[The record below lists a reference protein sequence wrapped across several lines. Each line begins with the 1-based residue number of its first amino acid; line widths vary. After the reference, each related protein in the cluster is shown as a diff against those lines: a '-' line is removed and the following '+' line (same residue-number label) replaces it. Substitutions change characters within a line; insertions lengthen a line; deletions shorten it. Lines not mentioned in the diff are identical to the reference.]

1 MLAGSP
7 PRAMTTG
14 ILSPRSAIVRQ
25 CAAPNLCRC
34 QCIASVS
41 LFKTWTRYIPTLRT
55 PEAGSRVMTPPSVMY
70 GPPSSGQQIGTGN
83 WARSTSDSLITVFW
97 QAGRPTVLGGN
108 LAISASRGSI
118 ASLPS
123 SPSGTLSAISSAMR
137 TPTSSRPS
145 TPRASDIRRSEPK
158 RLTATGYCD
167 FPPLR
172 SVGCVNSSAGPP
184 PGDFMQRSATS
195 VISLSTETGRATRV
209 RSPALSIAATN
220 SRRLSSAIVH
230 GADAPGQ
237 AFEPDARE
245 SRGAEPLGQCLR
257 LRKCEH
263 RLWQVGIGFPMF
275 RHEPADS
282 GENSPEIEEVDRAQ
296 RREPG
301 RGELEYDEPR
311 TGFQHSGRFV
321 EAAVEVGEI
330 AYAKSHQRAV
340 EPRRGKRQ
348 RQRVGG
354 DRDGAGRFALALR
367 QHRDHEVG
375 ADHTAAEAALSGE
388 LGGQVQRA
396 GTEIEIGAVGVSFPT
411 EARHGGAPP
420 GPIHVEAE
428 QVVQEVVARSDRG
441 EHATDVGWRTTHRR
455 ERWAG
460 PPERR
465 QRSAGR

>member
-25 CAAPNLCRC
+25 CAAPTLCRC

-108 LAISASRGSI
+108 FAISASRGSI
-118 ASLPS
+118 ASFS
-123 SPSGTLSAISSAMR
+123 SRPSGTLSAISSAI
-137 TPTSSRPS
+137 
-145 TPRASDIRRSEPK
+145 RA
-158 RLTATGYCD
+158 
-167 FPPLR
+167 
-172 SVGCVNSSAGPP
+172 
-184 PGDFMQRSATS
+184 
-195 VISLSTETGRATRV
+195 
-209 RSPALSIAATN
+209 PAWSIAATN
-220 SRRLSSAIVH
+220 SRRLSSAIMD
-230 GADAPGQ
+230 GADAAGQ
-237 AFEPDARE
+237 ALEADARE
-245 SRGAEPLGQCLR
+245 SRSREPLRQCLR

-263 RLWQVGIGFPMF
+263 RLWQVGIGLPMF
-275 RHEPADS
+275 RHQPAD
-282 GENSPEIEEVDRAQ
+282 GGQNSPEVEEVDRAQ
-296 RREPG
+296 RREPW
-301 RGELEYDEPR
+301 RGELENDETR
-311 TGFQHSGRFV
+311 AGFQN
-321 EAAVEVGEI
+321 
-330 AYAKSHQRAV
+330 
-340 EPRRGKRQ
+340 P
-348 RQRVGG
+348 
-354 DRDGAGRFALALR
+354 GRFAEAAG
-367 QHRDHEVG
+367 EVG
-375 ADHTAAEAALSGE
+375 GKVEG
-388 LGGQVQRA
+388 A
-396 GTEIEIGAVGVSFPT
+396 GTEIEVGAVGFSFPA

-428 QVVQEVVARSDRG
+428 QVVQEVVARSDLR

>member
-7 PRAMTTG
+7 PRAITTG

-25 CAAPNLCRC
+25 CAAPTLCRC

-41 LFKTWTRYIPTLRT
+41 LLRTWTRYIPTLRT
-55 PEAGSRVMTPPSVMY
+55 PDAGSRVMTPPSVMY

-83 WARSTSDSLITVFW
+83 WARSTSDSWITVLW
-97 QAGRPTVLGGN
+97 QAGRLTVLGGN
-108 LAISASRGSI
+108 FATSASRGSM
-118 ASLPS
+118 ASFPS
-123 SPSGTLSAISSAMR
+123 NPSGTFSASSSAMR
-137 TPTSSRPS
+137 APTWSRHS
-145 TPRASDIRRSEPK
+145 TPSASDMRRSEPN
-158 RLTATGYCD
+158 RLTATGWRA
-167 FPPLR
+167 FAPLR
-172 SVGCVNSSAGPP
+172 SIGWVNSSAGPP
-184 PGDFMQRSATS
+184 PGDFMHRSATS
-195 VISLSTETGRATRV
+195 VISLSTDTGCATRV
-209 RSPALSIAATN
+209 RSPVLSIAATN
-220 SRRLSSAIVH
+220 SRRLSSAIVD
-230 GADAPGQ
+230 GADAAGH
-237 AFEPDARE
+237 ALKTDARE

-282 GENSPEIEEVDRAQ
+282 GQNSPEVEEVDRAQ

-301 RGELEYDEPR
+301 RGELEDDEPR
-311 TGFQHSGRFV
+311 TGFQHPGRFA

-348 RQRVGG
+348 RQRVGR
-354 DRDGAGRFALALR
+354 DRSGAGGFVPAPR

-375 ADHTAAEAALSGE
+375 ADHAAAKTGLPGE
-388 LGGQVQRA
+388 LGGKVQGA
-396 GTEIEIGAVGVSFPT
+396 GADIEIGAVGFSFPA
-411 EARHGGAPP
+411 EARHSGAPP

-455 ERWAG
+455 ER
-460 PPERR
+460 
-465 QRSAGR
+465 

>member
-25 CAAPNLCRC
+25 CAAPTLCRC

-108 LAISASRGSI
+108 LATSASRGSS

-123 SPSGTLSAISSAMR
+123 RPSGTFMTSSSAMR
-137 TPTSSRPS
+137 TPTSSRQS
-145 TPRASDIRRSEPK
+145 TPSASAMRRSEPN
-158 RLTATGYCD
+158 RLTATGYAD
-167 FPPLR
+167 VPPPR

-195 VISLSTETGRATRV
+195 VISLSTETGPATRV
-209 RSPALSIAATN
+209 RSPALSIAETN
-220 SRRLSSAIVH
+220 SRRLSSAIVDR
-230 GADAPGQ
+230 ADAAGQ
-237 AFEPDARE
+237 ALETDARE
-245 SRGAEPLGQCLR
+245 SSGHEPLRQCLR

-263 RLWQVGIGFPMF
+263 RLWQVGIGVSMF
-275 RHEPADS
+275 RHEPAD
-282 GENSPEIEEVDRAQ
+282 GRQNAPEVEEVDRAQ
-296 RREPG
+296 RGEPG
-301 RGELEYDEPR
+301 RGELENDEPR
-311 TGFQHSGRFV
+311 TGFQDSGRFA
-321 EAAVEVGEI
+321 ESPVEVGEI

-367 QHRDHEVG
+367 Q
-375 ADHTAAEAALSGE
+375 
-388 LGGQVQRA
+388 
-396 GTEIEIGAVGVSFPT
+396 
-411 EARHGGAPP
+411 
-420 GPIHVEAE
+420 
-428 QVVQEVVARSDRG
+428 
-441 EHATDVGWRTTHRR
+441 
-455 ERWAG
+455 
-460 PPERR
+460 
-465 QRSAGR
+465 

>member
-25 CAAPNLCRC
+25 CAAPTLCRC

-108 LAISASRGSI
+108 FAISASRGSI

-123 SPSGTLSAISSAMR
+123 RPSGTLRAISSAMR
-137 TPTSSRPS
+137 APTWSRHS

-158 RLTATGYCD
+158 RLTATGYRD
-167 FPPLR
+167 LPPPG
-172 SVGCVNSSAGPP
+172 SVGSVNSSAGPP

-195 VISLSTETGRATRV
+195 VISLSTETGRVTRV

-220 SRRLSSAIVH
+220 SRRLSSAIMD
-230 GADAPGQ
+230 GADAAGQ
-237 AFEPDARE
+237 ALETDARE
-245 SRGAEPLGQCLR
+245 SRSREPLGQCLG

-263 RLWQVGIGFPMF
+263 RLWQVGIGLPMF
-275 RHEPADS
+275 RHQPADG
-282 GENSPEIEEVDRAQ
+282 GENSPEVKEVDRAQ

-301 RGELEYDEPR
+301 RGELENDETR
-311 TGFQHSGRFV
+311 AGFQNPGRLT

-348 RQRVGG
+348 RQRIGG
-354 DRDGAGRFALALR
+354 DRDGTGRFALTLR
-367 QHRDHEVG
+367 QHWDHEVG
-375 ADHTAAEAALSGE
+375 ADHTAAEAGLPGE
-388 LGGQVQRA
+388 LGGKVERA
-396 GTEIEIGAVGVSFPT
+396 GAEIEVGAVGFSFPA

-420 GPIHVEAE
+420 G
-428 QVVQEVVARSDRG
+428 RS
-441 EHATDVGWRTTHRR
+441 E
-455 ERWAG
+455 
-460 PPERR
+460 
-465 QRSAGR
+465 

>member
-25 CAAPNLCRC
+25 CAAPTLCRC

-108 LAISASRGSI
+108 FAISASRGSI

-123 SPSGTLSAISSAMR
+123 RPSGTLRAISSAMR
-137 TPTSSRPS
+137 APTWSRHS

-158 RLTATGYCD
+158 RLTATGYRD
-167 FPPLR
+167 LPPPG
-172 SVGCVNSSAGPP
+172 SVGSVNSSAGPP

-209 RSPALSIAATN
+209 RSPALSIAPTN
-220 SRRLSSAIVH
+220 SRRLSSAIVDR
-230 GADAPGQ
+230 ADPAGE
-237 AFEPDARE
+237 ALETDARE
-245 SRGAEPLGQCLR
+245 SRGHEPLRQCLR

-263 RLWQVGIGFPMF
+263 RLWQVGIGVSMF
-275 RHEPADS
+275 RHEPAD
-282 GENSPEIEEVDRAQ
+282 GGQNPAKVEQVDRAQ
-296 RREPG
+296 RREAR
-301 RGELEYDEPR
+301 RGELEDDETR
-311 TGFQHSGRFV
+311 AWLEHSCGFAQAPV
-321 EAAVEVGEI
+321 QVGEI
-330 AYAKSHQRAV
+330 ADAKSHQRAV
-340 EPRRGKRQ
+340 EPRRGERQ

-354 DRDGAGRFALALR
+354 DGDGTRRLVLAER
-367 QHRDHEVG
+367 QHLHDEV
-375 ADHTAAEAALSGE
+375 
-388 LGGQVQRA
+388 
-396 GTEIEIGAVGVSFPT
+396 
-411 EARHGGAPP
+411 
-420 GPIHVEAE
+420 
-428 QVVQEVVARSDRG
+428 
-441 EHATDVGWRTTHRR
+441 
-455 ERWAG
+455 
-460 PPERR
+460 
-465 QRSAGR
+465 